1 MKRFIPTACLAAAF
15 AVGLSAQTPSPA
27 PAGQPPSPAPAGQPP
42 SSAPQAQASGGKNV
56 TVTGCLKAGDEPG
69 SFALSNVK
77 TAAAKDAPGAT
88 PPATTGTTGTAGSA
102 ASLESASS
110 VKLTGSPAGG
120 NLAEHVGHTVRISGA
135 VSAAAPSGGAAAGDK
150 PAAGAP
156 AAKAGPSI
164 EVSSISMV
172 SASCSM

>member
-77 TAAAKDAPGAT
+77 TAAAKDAP
-88 PPATTGTTGTAGSA
+88 
-102 ASLESASS
+102 ERD
-110 VKLTGSPAGG
+110 PAGHDRDDRHRRIG
-120 NLAEHVGHTVRISGA
+120 GRQGPRERVVREADGQPGGREPRRARRSHGPHLRRRERRSA
-135 VSAAAPSGGAAAGDK
+135 VRWRGGR
-150 PAAGAP
+150 
-156 AAKAGPSI
+156 
-164 EVSSISMV
+164 
-172 SASCSM
+172 